1 MAAQNNSH
9 SGVSEKREV
18 WKKKNTFYSVN
29 SRNYY
34 VQR

>member
-18 WKKKNTFYSVN
+18 CKKNTFYSVN